1 MKMLD
6 TNICIHLIKH
16 KPPEVIER
24 FDKERANGICIS
36 AITLAE
42 LELGVEKST
51 QKERNQLAL
60 AMLLGT
66 INVLPFDDLAAI
78 EYGKIFA
85 YLQRNC
91 TPVGKMDILIGAH
104 ARSLGIP
111 IVTNNTKDFERMPGL
126 ILENW
131 VKN

>member
-6 TNICIHLIKH
+6 TNICIHLIKK
-16 KPPEVIER
+16 KPPKVLKR
-24 FDKERANGICIS
+24 FEKEFDNGLCIS

-42 LELGVEKST
+42 LELGVEKSA

-60 AMLLGT
+60 AMLLT
-66 INVLPFDDLAAI
+66 SLDVLPFDSPAAV

-85 YLQRNC
+85 YLQRNG

-111 IVTNNTKDFERMPGL
+111 IITNNTKDFERIPGL

-131 VKN
+131 VN